1 MRLIV
6 ESSPSRL
13 SHRNDATKSTFYN
26 SADYDSDQ
34 NSSGL
39 MKSDSM
45 EFASCVLE
53 YKLSDCKI
61 TITITADNYRE

>member
-1 MRLIV
+1 MRRIF
-6 ESSPSRL
+6 ETSPSRL
-13 SHRNDATKSTFYN
+13 SHRNDATKLNDELSTYI

-45 EFASCVLE
+45 ENGTCGVVFWNTSCQIV
-53 YKLSDCKI
+53 S
-61 TITITADNYRE
+61 